1 MDLAIAPRLKWR
13 SDAMLPIEKA
23 TIEKL
28 RKDDPCSLD
37 DVLTH
42 LSGFSSGEIFIAVD
56 QMSRDGRVFIRQ
68 RGYSTYQLSL
78 GFQCAYVRS
87 AS

>member
-1 MDLAIAPRLKWR
+1 
-13 SDAMLPIEKA
+13 MLPIEEA

-28 RKDDPCSLD
+28 RRDGLCSLN

-42 LSGFSSGEIFIAVD
+42 LSRFSSGEIFIAID
-56 QMSRDGRVFIRQ
+56 RISQDGRVRLRQ

-78 GFQCAYVRS
+78 GPQCPHVRAVS
-87 AS
+87 